1 MSALEL
7 LWEIDDIEQLYLNS
21 FVEVE
26 GIKIN

>member
-7 LWEIDDIEQLYLNS
+7 LWEIDDIEQLYLNR

>member
-7 LWEIDDIEQLYLNS
+7 LWEIDDIEQLYLNR

-26 GIKIN
+26 GIKIH